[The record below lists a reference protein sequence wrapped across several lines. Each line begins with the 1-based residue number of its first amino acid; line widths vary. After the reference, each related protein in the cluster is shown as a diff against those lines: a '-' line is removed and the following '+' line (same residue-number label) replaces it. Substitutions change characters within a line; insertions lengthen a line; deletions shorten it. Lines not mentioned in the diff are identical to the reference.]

1 MGSTLIAGYKEIKEG
16 DEVFSLTMLL
26 ASKELVPQ
34 TQVGTLE
41 MHLFSKYFAL
51 TPHTSRKHALFL
63 HKLKQ
68 KEADA
73 NDGSPA
79 AQLFVRLTNQYGLRN
94 PLGETESTNA
104 TSSDLDNSFIL
115 AFERVHNLADTG
127 LSKPGEGDSD
137 AQFMVAKMWEEGIGV
152 KQDIEKA
159 VYYYTKAATQ
169 GHSVAQCI
177 LGLCYDEGKGVG
189 LDQKRAVELFELSAN
204 QGNYAAQLSLYGK
217 SVV

>member
-1 MGSTLIAGYKEIKEG
+1 MISLAYLCVQILSNKTHLCNTQQRLSCHVGSTLIAGYKEIKEG

-104 TSSDLDNSFIL
+104 N
-115 AFERVHNLADTG
+115 
-127 LSKPGEGDSD
+127 
-137 AQFMVAKMWEEGIGV
+137 
-152 KQDIEKA
+152 
-159 VYYYTKAATQ
+159 
-169 GHSVAQCI
+169 
-177 LGLCYDEGKGVG
+177 
-189 LDQKRAVELFELSAN
+189 
-204 QGNYAAQLSLYGK
+204 
-217 SVV
+217 